1 MCLLPE
7 EWIDKEWDS
16 RRMGHCLGT
25 EKNEAP
31 ARATLRTNLGHVRRG
46 RGAAT
51 EDRGSR
57 TATRVRCPRHAN
69 PRGPEGD
76 GAFLGPGGAREKR
89 GGCRQ
94 TRGFS
99 WRRRTQHSKPDAAHG
114 RTAPRTPRKRRIV
127 PLKCAAC
134 MAYGRTAPCSSLTNA
149 GQSVFLLIPQRCQ
162 HLHVFTAGVER
173 EIAFQNAGI
182 THTSI

>member
-7 EWIDKEWDS
+7 EWIDKEWNS

-25 EKNEAP
+25 EKNEAL

-57 TATRVRCPRHAN
+57 TSTRVRCPRHAN

-99 WRRRTQHSKPDAAHG
+99 WRR
-114 RTAPRTPRKRRIV
+114 
-127 PLKCAAC
+127 
-134 MAYGRTAPCSSLTNA
+134 
-149 GQSVFLLIPQRCQ
+149 
-162 HLHVFTAGVER
+162 
-173 EIAFQNAGI
+173 
-182 THTSI
+182 

>member
-7 EWIDKEWDS
+7 EWIDKEWNS
-16 RRMGHCLGT
+16 RRMGHCLAT

-31 ARATLRTNLGHVRRG
+31 ARATLRTNLGHMRQG

-76 GAFLGPGGAREKR
+76 GAFLGPR
-89 GGCRQ
+89 GSSGEAGRLP
-94 TRGFS
+94 T
-99 WRRRTQHSKPDAAHG
+99 DAG
-114 RTAPRTPRKRRIV
+114 
-127 PLKCAAC
+127 
-134 MAYGRTAPCSSLTNA
+134 
-149 GQSVFLLIPQRCQ
+149 FLLETPNTTLQ
-162 HLHVFTAGVER
+162 T
-173 EIAFQNAGI
+173 
-182 THTSI
+182 